1 MKGNCITKMYLSK
14 RNFNFFCQ
22 SQKFYQNFYQGVWL
36 LLHYYLT
43 LTKVS
48 QVNNM
53 SKSQCCPESKAHIR
67 ELYYYLAGNY

>member
-53 SKSQCCPESKAHIR
+53 SKSQCCP
-67 ELYYYLAGNY
+67 LYCHGGGRRALHRWRPH